1 MDKYGMIFNKKYNI
15 DTKTT
20 DSIQIGKIVDF
31 ETGEDALY
39 LYYEKNEYLH
49 SGLHFHVLISEF
61 EDGKSYPMVI
71 MDEYFKNVF
80 YNNPTILFALAMHE
94 LGHYVNG
101 DFEKK
106 EDKDD
111 VLQSRMKCL
120 QEGKVHESEANADRY
135 AVMYA
140 GKSRVINALDLLIR
154 RRKERSDPG
163 MAIAIK
169 EFELRKQL
177 VKKMKV

>member
-1 MDKYGMIFNKKYNI
+1 
-15 DTKTT
+15 
-20 DSIQIGKIVDF
+20 
-31 ETGEDALY
+31 
-39 LYYEKNEYLH
+39 
-49 SGLHFHVLISEF
+49 
-61 EDGKSYPMVI
+61 
-71 MDEYFKNVF
+71 
-80 YNNPTILFALAMHE
+80 
-94 LGHYVNG
+94 
-101 DFEKK
+101 
-106 EDKDD
+106 
-111 VLQSRMKCL
+111 MKCL

-177 VKKMKV
+177 VKRMKV